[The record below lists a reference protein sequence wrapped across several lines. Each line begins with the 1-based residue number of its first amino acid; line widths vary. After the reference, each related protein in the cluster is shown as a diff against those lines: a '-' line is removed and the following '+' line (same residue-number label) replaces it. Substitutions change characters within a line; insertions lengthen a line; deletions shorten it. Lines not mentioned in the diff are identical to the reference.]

1 MRTPEMAGMCGVDL
15 FGVCNGLWPDGT
27 APMGPRDASEGMPTV
42 ACATCGQN
50 RNPRSFASV
59 DFDMPIEPQRQ
70 AVEHSEVA
78 ATKDVE
84 LELEIPLEAT
94 LQRREEIIPLQRFAT
109 CSRCQGVGAEPGSRV
124 KECFSCRG
132 TGQVQRIQRTI
143 FGSFTRGGIC
153 P

>member
-1 MRTPEMAGMCGVDL
+1 MAGMCGVDL

-78 ATKDVE
+78 ATTSSRFVAIHSYQNPIHEWTVAPADFPNDYVGPCWSE
-84 LELEIPLEAT
+84 EEAEAVAFG
-94 LQRREEIIPLQRFAT
+94 LNVLYW
-109 CSRCQGVGAEPGSRV
+109 
-124 KECFSCRG
+124 KN
-132 TGQVQRIQRTI
+132 GQ
-143 FGSFTRGGIC
+143 
-153 P
+153 